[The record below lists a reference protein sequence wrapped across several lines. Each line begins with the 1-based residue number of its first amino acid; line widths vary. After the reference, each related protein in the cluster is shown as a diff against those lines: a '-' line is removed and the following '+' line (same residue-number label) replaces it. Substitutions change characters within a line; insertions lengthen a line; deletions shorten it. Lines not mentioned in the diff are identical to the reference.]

1 MDHQGH
7 EPARFWYYYDF
18 SPLRPGRYYCGDCF
32 QLLPAIESGTVD
44 MVLIDPPYY
53 MGKDKAWD
61 CFEGRADYM
70 AFMGRAFIQ
79 AQRILKENGTLGFW
93 HNDLQKITWLCDW
106 LERNTDMRFATWG
119 IWVKPN
125 HRRKI
130 WVNPGPGNTL
140 RSWFNIGEFCV
151 FFVKGTAGTAWN
163 KTGLELA
170 KLNTENFGS
179 LRDYFRRLLE
189 YTDVTKRQIIET
201 VGQSA
206 DHCFRFGSTQWL
218 LPTRETYLKIVAAFH
233 CDSWEGYRTFES
245 LEAERNNAMA
255 SYADQIQ
262 EANAAR
268 FVHNLDANHCNIWIS
283 QEAQSGQK
291 HHPCQKPVDITER
304 IIRTHTNPGGLVV
317 DFFAGSGST
326 GVAAIRAGRSFIL
339 IDNDE
344 PHRAE
349 GAAWIEKERQ
359 KALCI

>member
-1 MDHQGH
+1 MDHQRH
-7 EPARFWYYYDF
+7 EPVRFWYYYDF
-18 SPLRPGRYYCGDCF
+18 SPLRPGHYYCGDCF
-32 QLLPAIESGTVD
+32 RLLPAIESGTVD

-179 LRDYFRRLLE
+179 LRDYFRR
-189 YTDVTKRQIIET
+189 R
-201 VGQSA
+201 
-206 DHCFRFGSTQWL
+206 
-218 LPTRETYLKIVAAFH
+218 
-233 CDSWEGYRTFES
+233 
-245 LEAERNNAMA
+245 
-255 SYADQIQ
+255 
-262 EANAAR
+262 
-268 FVHNLDANHCNIWIS
+268 
-283 QEAQSGQK
+283 
-291 HHPCQKPVDITER
+291 
-304 IIRTHTNPGGLVV
+304 
-317 DFFAGSGST
+317 
-326 GVAAIRAGRSFIL
+326 
-339 IDNDE
+339 
-344 PHRAE
+344 
-349 GAAWIEKERQ
+349 
-359 KALCI
+359 

>member
-170 KLNTENFGS
+170 KPEKQTALWHLWRPSLWPQSTRTYSRYCRMWTNCRASLFSDFGK
-179 LRDYFRRLLE
+179 E
-189 YTDVTKRQIIET
+189 
-201 VGQSA
+201 
-206 DHCFRFGSTQWL
+206 
-218 LPTRETYLKIVAAFH
+218 LK
-233 CDSWEGYRTFES
+233 
-245 LEAERNNAMA
+245 
-255 SYADQIQ
+255 Q
-262 EANAAR
+262 
-268 FVHNLDANHCNIWIS
+268 
-283 QEAQSGQK
+283 
-291 HHPCQKPVDITER
+291 
-304 IIRTHTNPGGLVV
+304 
-317 DFFAGSGST
+317 
-326 GVAAIRAGRSFIL
+326 
-339 IDNDE
+339 
-344 PHRAE
+344 
-349 GAAWIEKERQ
+349 
-359 KALCI
+359 